1 MYKEC
6 MTIERISF
14 RLTADELAEQERTV
28 AALRACAGTVLAAAS
43 VAGSFLAASAGHR
56 LLDGWA
62 LAAMLA
68 FLLCSTSAI
77 RVLMPHPFVFAF
89 RGASLLRTLQ
99 AGSSADVAEAHRAVA
114 AWIEPQL
121 HANRRRITLLEESLS
136 ASCLLLALEVLLW
149 TVAALS

>member
-1 MYKEC
+1 
-6 MTIERISF
+6 MTIEQISF

-43 VAGSFLAASAGHR
+43 VAASFLAASAGHR
-56 LLDGWA
+56 APGGWA

-89 RGASLLRTLQ
+89 RGAALLRALQ
-99 AGSSADVAEAHRAVA
+99 TGSPADVAEAYRAVE

-121 HANRRRITLLEESLS
+121 RANRRRMTLLEESLS

-149 TVAALS
+149 TIAALS

>member
-1 MYKEC
+1 
-6 MTIERISF
+6 MTIEQISF
-14 RLTADELAEQERTV
+14 RLTADELAEQERTA
-28 AALRACAGTVLAAAS
+28 AALQSRAGTVLAAAS

-56 LLDGWA
+56 TLGGWA

-68 FLLCSTSAI
+68 FLLCSTTAI

-89 RGASLLRTLQ
+89 RGGALLRALQ
-99 AGSSADVAEAHRAVA
+99 TGSPADVAEGYRAME

-121 HANRRRITLLEESLS
+121 RANRQRITLLEELLS

-149 TVAALS
+149 TIAALS

>member
-6 MTIERISF
+6 MTIEQISF

-68 FLLCSTSAI
+68 FVLCSTSAI
-77 RVLMPHPFVFAF
+77 RVLMPQPFVFAF

-99 AGSSADVAEAHRAVA
+99 AGSSADVAEAYRAVA

-121 HANRRRITLLEESLS
+121 HVNRRRITLLEESLS
-136 ASCLLLALEVLLW
+136 ASCLLLALEVFLW
-149 TVAALS
+149 TVTALS

>member
-1 MYKEC
+1 
-6 MTIERISF
+6 MTIEQISL
-14 RLTADELAEQERTV
+14 RLTAAELAEQERTV
-28 AALRACAGTVLAAAS
+28 TALQSRAGTVLAAAS

-56 LLDGWA
+56 TLGGWA
-62 LAAMLA
+62 LVAMLA

-89 RGASLLRTLQ
+89 RGAALLRELPT
-99 AGSSADVAEAHRAVA
+99 GSPADVAEAYRAVE

-121 HANRRRITLLEESLS
+121 RANRRMITLLEESLS

-149 TVAALS
+149 TIAALS